1 MFLRS
6 GKGGTGA
13 GSGRKLRKARMG
25 RGMKP
30 ETQTLGLR
38 GFPSGVDRTDLWVVL
53 CLKNTGEGWDTRR
66 TGAALSAP
74 GKVGD
79 TVQWDGRDLRRG
91 PQNTLSE
98 GSQLDLWSSHLKFI
112 YPA

>member
-1 MFLRS
+1 M
-6 GKGGTGA
+6 
-13 GSGRKLRKARMG
+13 
-25 RGMKP
+25 
-30 ETQTLGLR
+30 
-38 GFPSGVDRTDLWVVL
+38 
-53 CLKNTGEGWDTRR
+53 KNTGEGWDTRR
-66 TGAALSAP
+66 TGATLSAS

-79 TVQWDGRDLRRG
+79 VVEWDERDLGRG